1 MKNLIYWLF
10 GAFLVL
16 INCSGNVSAAEQGMQ
31 LEKALKLPG
40 TSATSLAMSNDGMQ
54 ALVGM
59 GKDGIALVDLKN
71 LKAPYVK
78 KHIKTEG
85 QVDSVAYNGRV
96 AYVSLPGGEI
106 GKVDLK
112 QGKVSA
118 VRKLKEFDDAKMKL
132 ILSPQ
137 GDQLLVVNGKKA
149 GILDLRTRIA
159 FDQAPIQMI
168 ELKTEAV
175 MANPVSGTFSPDGK
189 TIAIVLQKNNMIG
202 LVSRQSGQVEKLF
215 SLGETKHR
223 ADLVDDDFPLI
234 EETFTARLEPSEVAF
249 SSNGQ
254 YIYMVNEGAVDLPT
268 KTDGI
273 WSGGRNFSIFK
284 IDGTLA
290 FDGLDKLEQTAL
302 MLGVYS
308 DKVSPVR
315 GIEPNVV
322 ANGRLYDKPAIAI
335 GARHTNG
342 VFFFQTA
349 FPDKP
354 FFYGMVLSSGKTVEA
369 VAGLGKRDG
378 FISVDRSGMLT
389 IYLPING
396 VKETGTGY

>member
-1 MKNLIYWLF
+1 MKKLIYWLL
-10 GAFLVL
+10 GAFVVL
-16 INCSGNVSAAEQGMQ
+16 TICNGDALAAEQGMR

-40 TSATSLAMSNDGMQ
+40 ASATSLAMSNDGIQ

-59 GKDGIALVDLKN
+59 GKDGIALVNLKN
-71 LKAPYVK
+71 LKAPYVV
-78 KHIKTEG
+78 KHIPLEG
-85 QVDSVAYNGRV
+85 QVDSVAYNGRLAFV
-96 AYVSLPGGEI
+96 ALSGGEI
-106 GKVDLK
+106 ATVDLK
-112 QGKVSA
+112 QGKISEI
-118 VRKLKEFDDAKMKL
+118 RKLKEFADAKIKL
-132 ILSPQ
+132 ALSPQ
-137 GDQLLVVNGKKA
+137 GDQLLVMNAEKSGL
-149 GILDLRTRIA
+149 IDLRTKVT
-159 FDQAPIQMI
+159 FDQAPLKMI
-168 ELKTEAV
+168 DFKTENNSP
-175 MANPVSGTFSPDGK
+175 NPVSGTFSPDGK
-189 TIAIVLQKNNMIG
+189 SLAIVLQKNNMIG
-202 LVSRQSGQVEKLF
+202 LVNRQTGEVEKIF

-234 EETFTARLEPSEVAF
+234 EEIFVARLEPSEIAF

-254 YIYMVNEGAVDLPT
+254 FIYTVNEGAADLPT
-268 KTDGI
+268 KTNGV

-308 DKVSPVR
+308 DKFSPVR

-342 VFFFQTA
+342 VFFFQTT

-378 FISVDRSGMLT
+378 FISVDQSGMLS
-389 IYLPING
+389 IYLPTNG
-396 VKETGTGY
+396 PKEVGTGH